1 MIFIPIFFAN
11 FMYMLVHAALHA
23 GINEYSVHSEE
34 VHVETEAETRSKG
47 YVQAASRNV

>member
-34 VHVETEAETRSKG
+34 VHVETKG
-47 YVQAASRNV
+47 SIKTF